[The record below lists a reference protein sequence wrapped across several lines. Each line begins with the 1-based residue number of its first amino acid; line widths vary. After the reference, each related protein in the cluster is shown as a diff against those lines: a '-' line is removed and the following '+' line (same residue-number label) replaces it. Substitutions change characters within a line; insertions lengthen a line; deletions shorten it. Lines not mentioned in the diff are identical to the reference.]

1 MFCKIR
7 TCSTQGVIVPRLVDD
22 AQVAEVF
29 LELVDVRQSVD
40 GLWVDVGKLFL
51 FVADAPFNKERF

>member
-1 MFCKIR
+1 MFREIW
-7 TCSTQGVIVPRLVDD
+7 TCSTQGVIMSRLVDD
-22 AQVAEVF
+22 AQVAKVF

-40 GLWVDVGKLFL
+40 GLRVDVGKLFL